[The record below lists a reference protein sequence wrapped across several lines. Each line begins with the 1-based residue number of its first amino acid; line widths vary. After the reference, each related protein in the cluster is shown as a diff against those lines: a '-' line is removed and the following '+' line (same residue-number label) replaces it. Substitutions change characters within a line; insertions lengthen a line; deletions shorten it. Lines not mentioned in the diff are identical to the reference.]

1 MERTSMKLANRVA
14 VITGAA
20 AGIGRATSLVF
31 AQEGA
36 RVAAVDIDPERL
48 DSLVKEIDSF
58 GGKAKTFVAD
68 VSQSSDVDTAV
79 SSVLTSF
86 GRIDILFNNAGF
98 VPTGKIHE
106 TSESEWDRSMTV
118 GVKSLYLFSRRVVPI
133 FQKQGGGV
141 ILNMSSAVVFRSVPD
156 RAAYAATK
164 GAVLALTRCMALD
177 YVKDKIRVNC
187 MCPGTIDTPSLR
199 GRLKALGNPE
209 TVLKQ
214 FEARQPMGRLGT
226 AEEIAGA
233 ALYLVSDDA
242 SFVTGAAFSIDG
254 GFSL

>member
-1 MERTSMKLANRVA
+1 MKLANRVA
-14 VITGAA
+14 IITGAA
-20 AGIGRATSLVF
+20 AGIGRATSLLF
-31 AQEGA
+31 AREGA
-36 RVAAVDIDPERL
+36 RVAAVDMDAERL
-48 DSLVKEIDSF
+48 NFLVKEIDSF
-58 GGKAKTFVAD
+58 GGKAKAFVAD
-68 VSQSSDVDTAV
+68 ASQSSDVDAAV

-86 GRIDILFNNAGF
+86 GRIDILFNNAGL

-106 TSESEWDRSMTV
+106 TSEPEWDRSMAV
-118 GVKSLYLFSRRVVPI
+118 GVKSLFLFSRRVVPI
-133 FQKQGGGV
+133 FQKHGGGV
-141 ILNMSSAVVFRSVPD
+141 ILNMSSAVVLRSVPD

-187 MCPGTIDTPSLR
+187 LCPGTIDTPSLR
-199 GRLKALGNPE
+199 DRLNALGDTE
-209 TVLKQ
+209 TVRKQ

-242 SFVTGAAFSIDG
+242 SFVTGTAFSIDG
-254 GFSL
+254 GFAL